1 MAGQTLQAVRR
12 KVTGKQVRALRREGK
27 LPGVLYGAGIEATP
41 IEMDAREASKVLART
56 TRATLVEV
64 VLEGE
69 SHTSLVRE
77 IQRDAIR
84 RTIRHVDL
92 LKVAMDQTIRAE
104 VPIELIGEAPAVKTR
119 GGVLVAGVASIE
131 VEALPA
137 NLPDRV
143 VVDLQVLVNIDDAIS
158 VGSLSLGE
166 GVEVLTDADALVARV
181 IFQAEEILEE
191 AVPVA
196 AVAAEPEV
204 ISKPKKEE
212 GEDEQEKES

>member
-1 MAGQTLQAVRR
+1 MAGQSLEAERR
-12 KVTGKQVRALRREGK
+12 TVTGKQVRALRRAGK
-27 LPGVLYGAGIEATP
+27 IPGVLYGAGIDATP
-41 IEMDAREASKVLART
+41 IEMDAHDASKVLART
-56 TRATLVEV
+56 TRATLVDV
-64 VLEGE
+64 HLDGAT
-69 SHTSLVRE
+69 HTSLVRE
-77 IQRDAIR
+77 IQRDPIR

-104 VPIELIGEAPAVKTR
+104 VPIELTGEAPAVKTR
-119 GGVLVAGVASIE
+119 GGVMVAGVNSIE

-137 NLPDRV
+137 NLPDRI
-143 VVDLQVLVNIDDAIS
+143 VVDVSVLANIDDAIT

-191 AVPVA
+191 AVPAV
-196 AVAAEPEV
+196 VAAEPEV

-212 GEDEQEKES
+212 EEEEEKAS

>member
-1 MAGQTLQAVRR
+1 MASQSLEVEKRT
-12 KVTGKQVRALRREGK
+12 VTGKQVRALRREGK

-41 IEMDAREASKVLART
+41 IEMDARQAGKVLART

-64 VLEGE
+64 LLEGE
-69 SHTSLVRE
+69 THTSLVRE
-77 IQRDAIR
+77 IQRDPIR

-92 LKVAMDQTIRAE
+92 LKVAMDQMIRAE
-104 VPIELIGEAPAVKTR
+104 VPIELTGEAPAVKTL
-119 GGVLVAGVASIE
+119 GGVLVAGVNAIE

-143 VVDLQVLVNIDDAIS
+143 VVDLNTLAKIDDAIT

-181 IFQAEEILEE
+181 IFQAEEVLEE
-191 AVPVA
+191 AVPA
-196 AVAAEPEV
+196 AVVTEPEV
-204 ISKPKKEE
+204 IAKPKKEE
-212 GEDEQEKES
+212 EEEEKEG

>member
-1 MAGQTLQAVRR
+1 MASQSLEVEKRT
-12 KVTGKQVRALRREGK
+12 VTGKQVRALRREGK
-27 LPGVLYGAGIEATP
+27 LPGVLYGAGIQATP
-41 IEMDAREASKVLART
+41 IEMDARQASKVLART

-69 SHTSLVRE
+69 THTSLVRE
-77 IQRDAIR
+77 IQRDPIR

-92 LKVAMDQTIRAE
+92 LKVAMDQMIRAE
-104 VPIELIGEAPAVKTR
+104 VPIELTGEAPAVKTL
-119 GGVLVAGVASIE
+119 GGVLVAGVNAIE

-143 VVDLQVLVNIDDAIS
+143 VVDLGALVKIDDAIT

-181 IFQAEEILEE
+181 IFQAEEVLEE
-191 AVPVA
+191 AVPA
-196 AVAAEPEV
+196 AVVAEPEV
-204 ISKPKKEE
+204 IAKPKKE
-212 GEDEQEKES
+212 DEEEEKEG

>member
-1 MAGQTLQAVRR
+1 MASQSLEVEKRT
-12 KVTGKQVRALRREGK
+12 VTGKQVRALRREGK

-41 IEMDAREASKVLART
+41 IEMDARQAGKVLART

-64 VLEGE
+64 LLEGE
-69 SHTSLVRE
+69 AHTSLVRE
-77 IQRDAIR
+77 IQRDPIR

-92 LKVAMDQTIRAE
+92 LKVAMDQMIRAE
-104 VPIELIGEAPAVKTR
+104 VPIELTGEAPAVKTL
-119 GGVLVAGVASIE
+119 GGVLVAGVNAIE

-143 VVDLQVLVNIDDAIS
+143 VVDLNTLAKIDDAIT

-181 IFQAEEILEE
+181 IFQAEEVLEE
-191 AVPVA
+191 AVPA
-196 AVAAEPEV
+196 AVVTEPEV
-204 ISKPKKEE
+204 IAKPKKEE
-212 GEDEQEKES
+212 EEEEKEG

>member
-1 MAGQTLQAVRR
+1 M
-12 KVTGKQVRALRREGK
+12 
-27 LPGVLYGAGIEATP
+27 
-41 IEMDAREASKVLART
+41 
-56 TRATLVEV
+56 
-64 VLEGE
+64 
-69 SHTSLVRE
+69 
-77 IQRDAIR
+77 
-84 RTIRHVDL
+84 
-92 LKVAMDQTIRAE
+92 
-104 VPIELIGEAPAVKTR
+104 
-119 GGVLVAGVASIE
+119 
-131 VEALPA
+131 
-137 NLPDRV
+137 
-143 VVDLQVLVNIDDAIS
+143 VVDLQVLVNIDDAIN

>member
-1 MAGQTLQAVRR
+1 MASQSLEVEKRT
-12 KVTGKQVRALRREGK
+12 VTGKQVRALRREGK

-41 IEMDAREASKVLART
+41 IEMDARQAGKVLART

-64 VLEGE
+64 LLEGE
-69 SHTSLVRE
+69 AHTSLVRE
-77 IQRDAIR
+77 IQRDPIR

-104 VPIELIGEAPAVKTR
+104 VPIELTGEAPAVKTR
-119 GGVLVAGVASIE
+119 GGVMVAGINSIE

-137 NLPDRV
+137 NLPDRI
-143 VVDLQVLVNIDDAIS
+143 VVDVSVLVNIDDAIT

-191 AVPVA
+191 AVPAV
-196 AVAAEPEV
+196 VAAEPEV
-204 ISKPKKEE
+204 IAKPKKEE
-212 GEDEQEKES
+212 EEEEEKAS

>member
-1 MAGQTLQAVRR
+1 MAGQALEVARR

-41 IEMDAREASKVLART
+41 IEMDAREAGKVLART
-56 TRATLVEV
+56 TRATLVDV
-64 VLEGE
+64 VLDGE
-69 SHTSLVRE
+69 THPSLVRE
-77 IQRDAIR
+77 IQRDPIR
-84 RTIRHVDL
+84 RTIRHIDL

-104 VPIELIGEAPAVKTR
+104 VPIELTGEAPAVKTR
-119 GGVLVAGVASIE
+119 GGVLVAGVDSVE

-143 VVDLQVLVNIDDAIS
+143 VVDLSVLINIDDAIT

-181 IFQAEEILEE
+181 IFQAEEILE
-191 AVPVA
+191 APVPA

-204 ISKPKKEE
+204 IAKKKEE
-212 GEDEQEKES
+212 EEEGEEKES